1 MNKEKTIYIG
11 SDHAGFKL
19 KKKIKQFLLKKDY
32 NVEDLGPYKYNPND
46 DYPDYAIKVCKKV
59 LEDKSKGILICG
71 SGQGMNIAANKML
84 GIISTIC
91 WNEASAKMARAH
103 GQANILC
110 LGETIIK
117 PKIAEKIVKI
127 WLEPTSPPEKRHI
140 RRINK
145 IKALEK
151 SFYKSRL

>member
-1 MNKEKTIYIG
+1 
-11 SDHAGFKL
+11 
-19 KKKIKQFLLKKDY
+19 
-32 NVEDLGPYKYNPND
+32 
-46 DYPDYAIKVCKKV
+46 
-59 LEDKSKGILICG
+59 
-71 SGQGMNIAANKML
+71 MNIAANKMP

-110 LGETIIK
+110 LGESVIK
-117 PKIAEKIVKI
+117 PKIAEKAVKI
-127 WLEPTSPPEKRHI
+127 WLEPASPPEKRHI

-151 SFYKSRL
+151 KFYKSR